1 MPQKHMKAGYL
12 IRVGHV
18 NIGEFENRVVNY
30 AKGVGDLS
38 RSIAYWVPSG
48 EDAGAGRLS
57 RAMALSAREWVRES
71 LLGIDRSRKYVGPSF
86 APLSDKYAKWKA
98 KAFPG
103 KPIMSL
109 TGRSAAQLAVIEKKG
124 SGFVV
129 GFRDRGDKVQ
139 DVKVY
144 SNPLKYNVK
153 RWKSIGMY
161 MAANE
166 FGIGP
171 VGHARPIIQGS
182 FAGWVQKMFPEW
194 SELFRKY
201 LTDHDWFKGGSG
213 FSLSSSGG
221 AGSPV
226 DEAGRAAKLADGLEK
241 AADTLERGKAGLP
254 RQAKSDM
261 DKGIKD
267 LSSKW
272 LKGV

>member
-1 MPQKHMKAGYL
+1 MPQKHMAGGFL
-12 IRVGHV
+12 IRVGHT
-18 NIGEFENRVVNY
+18 NIGQFEDKVVTY

-38 RSIAYWVPSG
+38 RAIAYWVPEG
-48 EDAGAGRLS
+48 NDAGAGRLS

-71 LLGIDRSRKYVGPSF
+71 LLGIDRDRKYVGPSF

-109 TGRSAAQLAVIEKKG
+109 TGRSAARLSVISKG
-124 SGFVV
+124 RNGYVV
-129 GFRDRGDKVQ
+129 GFPDSGDKVQ

-144 SNPLKYNVK
+144 SNPLKYNTK

-182 FAGWVQKMFPEW
+182 MAGWVQKMFPDW
-194 SELFRKY
+194 GELFQEY
-201 LTDHDWFKGGSG
+201 LEKNDWFAGGRG
-213 FSLSSSGG
+213 SSGSDIKG
-221 AGSPV
+221 F
-226 DEAGRAAKLADGLEK
+226 AGR
-241 AADTLERGKAGLP
+241 LERLAAILDRREGSITT
-254 RQAKSDM
+254 RAKSKM
-261 DKGIKD
+261 VS
-267 LSSKW
+267 LMRRLASKW
-272 LKGV
+272 LKKGRFL